1 MCESVL
7 SAVWWYSCQA
17 AGMSGPAR
25 LMPSKESPAAVSQL
39 SLLDPAG
46 LQSGWPHLHV
56 RRVNITESFST
67 LARQR
72 CISSSCPLWTL
83 TINLTWAPVWKGFLP
98 ELDLS
103 KSVWLFFLAISQ
115 STSSSTLSTCDRTS
129 SCGKRLKSDDDD
141 DDDDDDGDYGEHTAQ
156 TDSECHWKSE
166 ASSYKKRDTTL
177 TAAVVTVFVFTMAK
191 WDCFST
197 STSWA

>member
-1 MCESVL
+1 MLYVRVSSLSSVMVQL
-7 SAVWWYSCQA
+7 PGSRDVWTSSFNAVKRVPSCSVTAFSIGSCWPAVWVA
-17 AGMSGPAR
+17 
-25 LMPSKESPAAVSQL
+25 SP
-39 SLLDPAG
+39 G
-46 LQSGWPHLHV
+46 
-56 RRVNITESFST
+56 RVNITESFST
-67 LARQR
+67 LAWQR

-98 ELDLS
+98 EPDLS

-129 SCGKRLKSDDDD
+129 SCGERLKSD

-166 ASSYKKRDTTL
+166 ASSYKNRNTTL
-177 TAAVVTVFVFTMAK
+177 TAALVTVFVFTMAK

>member
-1 MCESVL
+1 
-7 SAVWWYSCQA
+7 
-17 AGMSGPAR
+17 MSGPAR
-25 LMPSKESPAAVSQL
+25 LTPSKESPAAVSQL

-56 RRVNITESFST
+56 RNINITESFST
-67 LARQR
+67 LVWQR

-98 ELDLS
+98 EPDLS

-129 SCGKRLKSDDDD
+129 SCGKRLKN
-141 DDDDDDGDYGEHTAQ
+141 DDDDDGDYGKHTGNQ
-156 TDSECHWKSE
+156 RPPVRKN
-166 ASSYKKRDTTL
+166 KNTTL